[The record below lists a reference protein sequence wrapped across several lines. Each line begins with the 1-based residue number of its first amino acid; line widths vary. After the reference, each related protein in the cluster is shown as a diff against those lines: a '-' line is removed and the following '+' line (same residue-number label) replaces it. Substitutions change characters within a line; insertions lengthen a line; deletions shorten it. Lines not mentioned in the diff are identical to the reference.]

1 MTESSVVKLWDIR
14 CPDPATSLRPKS
26 IAYGSLPD
34 PTTFGPNASRR
45 GRSINALCEQPLTGD
60 LYALCG
66 DSKIHALR
74 PSAAKYGAVDPSEAI
89 LPQKFVHPDLQTRS
103 FYIRMTLSPDCKYL
117 ACGSSHGGVMMWDA
131 TVAARSKTDIIGTRL
146 SVPSFGSKTP
156 EVIAVDW
163 ARDLVCVSTFVLAD
177 V

>member
-1 MTESSVVKLWDIR
+1 
-14 CPDPATSLRPKS
+14 
-26 IAYGSLPD
+26 
-34 PTTFGPNASRR
+34 
-45 GRSINALCEQPLTGD
+45 
-60 LYALCG
+60 
-66 DSKIHALR
+66 
-74 PSAAKYGAVDPSEAI
+74 
-89 LPQKFVHPDLQTRS
+89 
-103 FYIRMTLSPDCKYL
+103 
-117 ACGSSHGGVMMWDA
+117 MMWDA